1 MAKYNWIPSSQSSSG
16 CGCAPLNVHDCNWPY
31 VGATGATGI
40 GASGATGSTGLQGAT
55 GVGSQ
60 GATGSTGPMGASGI
74 GTQGLT
80 GATGAT
86 GFGATG
92 ATGGIGA
99 TGELGATGAT
109 GLGATGASG
118 ISPVIT
124 RQSSTTHPI
133 QVGTKTFYYTS
144 APIGWTYGSRL
155 RAVANSAYPYD
166 WVEGTAIQVASNF
179 VTIYIDKFQGSGT
192 FSDWQIALS
201 GDGGIGATGSTGPI
215 GATGSTGPQGSTGAG
230 TTGATGVQGPEGST
244 GATGL
249 QGATGLG
256 ATGATGV
263 QGATGLPG
271 QSASFY
277 NYQADAVNV
286 SGVPANGLIIWN
298 NLTQVSATT
307 VTLSHIDALGNDIDV
322 FFPLFKTGDKFVV
335 QDQGNSANFQTWEI
349 SATPTVV
356 LNSYVTI
363 PVTLVTSGGTSQFI
377 DAQNLI
383 FAIVSSGLVGATG
396 ATGLQ
401 GATGATGLTGGQGAT
416 GTTGIQGIQGLT
428 GSTGATGLTG
438 GQGSTGSAGITGA
451 TGATGV
457 QGVQGIQGLTG
468 STGATG
474 LTGPVAGSANQ
485 VVYKNSSNNPTG
497 SPNFTFNGTDLSAP
511 YFTSTN
517 SSGAEG
523 GQINLERPQSATNL
537 DGPVAIDVFANLVRI
552 FESGGAYR
560 GVYLDLTQ
568 TISGVG
574 TNLLPTSNA
583 GNVWT
588 FTGNGSTT
596 TWTLT
601 GNTSGSLVSA
611 LYLVHID
618 GVVQPP
624 ANYTINNASPRT
636 LTISTVPSGSTLVVV
651 SLSTA

>member
-438 GQGSTGSAGITGA
+438 
-451 TGATGV
+451 
-457 QGVQGIQGLTG
+457 
-468 STGATG
+468 
-474 LTGPVAGSANQ
+474 PVAGSANQ